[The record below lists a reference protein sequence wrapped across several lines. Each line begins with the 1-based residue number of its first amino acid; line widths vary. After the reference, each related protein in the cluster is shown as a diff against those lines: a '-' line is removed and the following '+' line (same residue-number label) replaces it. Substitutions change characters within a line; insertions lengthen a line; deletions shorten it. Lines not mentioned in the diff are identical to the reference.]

1 MRKVTVKL
9 RKVYYKSVEVT
20 LDLADAVSEFDVQD
34 YLNNEELVNLD
45 EQLFDEL
52 NKIPY
57 TEGNGMDSDE
67 NWTDVEESEEVRY
80 ELSTEDGKYITGGHL

>member
-20 LDLADAVSEFDVQD
+20 LDIADSIDEFWVQD

-57 TEGNGMDSDE
+57 KEGNGMDSDE
-67 NWTDVEESEEVRY
+67 NWTDVEDSEEVRY
-80 ELSTEDGKYITGGHL
+80 ELMTEDGKYITGGHL